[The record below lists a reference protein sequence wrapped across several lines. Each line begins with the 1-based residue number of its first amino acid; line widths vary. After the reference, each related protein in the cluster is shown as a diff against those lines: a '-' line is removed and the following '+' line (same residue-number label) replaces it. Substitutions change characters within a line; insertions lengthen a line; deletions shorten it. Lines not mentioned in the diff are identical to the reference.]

1 MFKALALFHSERLTM
16 KFTIGKKL
24 ALGFGAMMLLI
35 IISSALAYWELA
47 EVNEIEKRIIE
58 QRQPTVLVGRDL
70 LNGVNQSLAGL
81 RGYMILG
88 ADPAKAEA
96 FKNNRADAWQN
107 IDNAVA
113 KFEQF
118 SANWTNPEN
127 VKRLASLK
135 SELVEFRK
143 AQLEVESLSH
153 TPENIPAY
161 NMLLTEAAPRA
172 GKMIEA
178 LGAVIDEEQTLAAT
192 RERKNLL
199 KNLADT
205 RGSFA
210 VGLANIRAYLLAG
223 TPKYREAFEGKWQ
236 ANEAV
241 LKKVEAQTY
250 LFSPTQKE
258 QWQIYTSLRSEF
270 APLPYKMFELR
281 EAADWNRANSLL
293 GTKAAPR
300 ARNIIGIL
308 DEMKANQEQLV
319 ADDLAMLAETQAF
332 MKASLIVAAIVSVI
346 VGSGV
351 AIVLTRRIVA
361 AVDKVVGRARDV
373 AEGDLSGKA
382 LEVDT
387 TDELGDLTVAV
398 NEMSVRLSSIVN
410 DVRTSADSLASAS
423 EQVSAT
429 SQSLSQATTEQSSGV
444 EETSASIEQISA
456 SINQNAENAK
466 VTDDMATQAAGQG
479 EDGGKAVAQTLD
491 AMRNIGGK
499 IGIIEDIAYQTNLL
513 ALNAAIEAAR
523 AGEHGKGFAV
533 VAAEVR
539 KLAERSQKSSQEIS
553 DLATDSIEIAERAG
567 SLLEEIVPSIGRT
580 ADLVQ
585 EIAAASE
592 EQSCGA
598 NQISIAMQ
606 QMDQTTQQNAAASEE
621 LAATAEEM
629 SGQAA
634 QLQQLMAFFKL
645 DHSADETPNS
655 GGSLQTTEEF
665 QGQPKSSSVAEPEL
679 EPCYE
684 KF

>member
-1 MFKALALFHSERLTM
+1 M

-24 ALGFGAMMLLI
+24 ALGFGAMIALI
-35 IISSALAYWELA
+35 VISSAVGYWKLTD
-47 EVNEIEKRIIE
+47 VNTVEKRIIE
-58 QRQPTVLVGRDL
+58 LRQPTVLAGRDL
-70 LNGVNQSLAGL
+70 LNGINQSLAGL

-88 ADPAKAEA
+88 ADPDKAEL
-96 FKNNRADAWQN
+96 FKKNRAQAWQN
-107 IDNAVA
+107 IDQAVTEFDRFA
-113 KFEQF
+113 V
-118 SANWTNPEN
+118 NWTNPEN
-127 VKRLASLK
+127 VKRLAALK
-135 SELVEFRK
+135 TELAAFRA
-143 AQLEVESLSH
+143 AQLEVETLSH
-153 TPENIPAY
+153 TSENIPAFD
-161 NMLLTEAAPRA
+161 MLLTEAAPRA
-172 GKMIEA
+172 GKMVEA
-178 LGAVIDEEQTLAAT
+178 LGALINEEQTLAAS
-192 RERKNLL
+192 RERKDLL

-223 TPKYREAFEGKWQ
+223 SPEYREAFQAKWQ

-241 LKKVEAQTY
+241 LKKVQAQTY
-250 LFSPTQKE
+250 LFTPTQQK
-258 QWQIYTSLRSEF
+258 QWQQYTSLRKEF
-270 APLPYKMFELR
+270 APLPTEMFRLR

-293 GTKAAPR
+293 GVKAAPR

-308 DEMKANQEQLV
+308 SEMKQSQDQLV
-319 ADDLAMLAETQAF
+319 AIDLAKLESAESVMQITMIA
-332 MKASLIVAAIVSVI
+332 AAIISI
-346 VGSGV
+346 VVGTIIALILS
-351 AIVLTRRIVA
+351 RRIVA
-361 AVDKVVGRARDV
+361 TVEKVVGRARAV
-373 AEGDLSGKA
+373 AEGDLSGKE

-398 NEMSVRLSSIVN
+398 NEMSNRLSSIVS
-410 DVRTSADSLASAS
+410 DVRGSADSLASAS

-479 EDGGKAVAQTLD
+479 EEGGKAVAQTLD

-539 KLAERSQKSSQEIS
+539 KLAERSQNSSQEIS
-553 DLATDSIEIAERAG
+553 NLASESVGIAERAG
-567 SLLEEIVPSIGRT
+567 ALLEEIVPSIGRT

-645 DHSADETPNS
+645 DAHSEEQVALAS
-655 GGSLQTTEEF
+655 AQQRSVEEF
-665 QGQPKSSSVAEPEL
+665 STQPKAAAEPEL
-679 EPCYE
+679 EPCFE